1 VFQGVGAGDG
11 ARALDDGLRRFD
23 DRNEPDG
30 GEGKSVFFEYLRI
43 ESRGS
48 DIYYVAHP
56 KARTP
61 GTDFKL
67 TRLTRQEAVFEN
79 PAHDFP
85 KRIIYRKSGDGKL
98 SARIEGDG
106 TEKENR
112 RISTIAVSRGP
123 IDPVVFIS

>member
-1 VFQGVGAGDG
+1 VFQVVGAGDG
-11 ARALDDGLRRFD
+11 ARALDEVLRRFD

-30 GEGKSVFFEYLRI
+30 GGGKTVFFEYLRI
-43 ESRGS
+43 EARGS

-85 KRIIYRKSGDGKL
+85 KRIIYRKNGDGKL
-98 SARIEGDG
+98 SAHIEDDG
-106 TEKENR
+106 TEKETLQDFHYRLIPRAN
-112 RISTIAVSRGP
+112 
-123 IDPVVFIS
+123 